1 MTNPFTDL
9 IKAARDLIVSAH
21 EYTSRDSQ
29 VPTEAIVRLR
39 HAAARAATAL
49 ATPPTPS
56 ECALATNER
65 ARAGVAETT
74 LGVTG
79 AGDQLGSD
87 QDISDRAHGLPAGD
101 PPLVSLGQGAY
112 VHGIDAKGKPFP
124 PHPRA
129 AGFPIARTAHGQDV
143 EVGPA
148 GHVEPR
154 A

>member
-1 MTNPFTDL
+1 MSNPFTDL
-9 IKAARDLIVSAH
+9 IKAARDLVSSAH
-21 EYTSRDSQ
+21 ESSDRASL
-29 VPTEAIVRLR
+29 VPTEAVVRLR

-79 AGDQLGSD
+79 AGE
-87 QDISDRAHGLPAGD
+87 
-101 PPLVSLGQGAY
+101 PPLVSLGQGDFT
-112 VHGIDAKGKPFP
+112 HGLDAGGKPFP

-129 AGFPIARTAHGQDV
+129 GTFPIARTAHGQDI

-148 GHVEPR
+148 GHIEPR

>member
-1 MTNPFTDL
+1 MSTPFTALIQAAKDL
-9 IKAARDLIVSAH
+9 ITSAH
-21 EYTSRDSQ
+21 SYDDKESH
-29 VPTEAIVRLR
+29 VPTEAVARLR

-56 ECALATNER
+56 ECALASNER

-79 AGDQLGSD
+79 AGD
-87 QDISDRAHGLPAGD
+87 P
-101 PPLVSLGQGAY
+101 PPTPLVSLGQGDYA
-112 VHGIDAKGKPFP
+112 HGLDANGRPFP
-124 PHPRA
+124 AFPR
-129 AGFPIARTAHGQDV
+129 GGTFPIARTAEGQDI

-148 GHVEPR
+148 GHVVPH